1 MPSLITTETRAVTL
15 SRYVTLK
22 LDLESQSWK
31 FWAVAETLFTILNR
45 TPLALLTNMNQVYEL
60 AQRS

>member
-1 MPSLITTETRAVTL
+1 MPSLITTETRAVTP

-31 FWAVAETLFTILNR
+31 FWAVAETC
-45 TPLALLTNMNQVYEL
+45 
-60 AQRS
+60 SH

>member
-1 MPSLITTETRAVTL
+1 VTL

-31 FWAVAETLFTILNR
+31 FWAVAET
-45 TPLALLTNMNQVYEL
+45 
-60 AQRS
+60 